1 MSAGAI
7 SLERMVNAV
16 EKVRQKLLRVTSQ
29 LNADQIPYAV
39 VGGNAVMAWVSTVD
53 AEAVRSTK
61 DVDILL
67 RRDDLQHVI
76 ASLDKIGFY
85 HRCVAG
91 VDMFLE
97 GEKDSPRSAIHVV
110 FANEKVKAHET
121 VLNPDVTES
130 KLTPEGFYVLTLEK
144 LVQIKLTAFR
154 DKDRTHLRDFIDL
167 GMIDASW
174 LSKYPPELAKN
185 LQQLLDNPQSVI

>member
-7 SLERMVNAV
+7 NLERMVNAV
-16 EKVRQKLLRVTSQ
+16 EKVRQKLLRATSQ

-67 RRDDLQHVI
+67 RRDDLQHAI

-85 HRCVAG
+85 HRFVAG

-185 LQQLLDNPQSVI
+185 LQHLLDNPQSVI

>member
-1 MSAGAI
+1 MSTGAI

-16 EKVRQKLLRVTSQ
+16 EKVRQKLLRATFQ

-67 RRDDLQHVI
+67 RRDDLSHAI
-76 ASLDKIGFY
+76 ASLDKIGFH

-130 KLTPEGFYVLTLEK
+130 QLTPEGFYVLTLEK

-185 LQQLLDNPQSVI
+185 LQYLLDNPQSVI